1 MKRIISFRIAAVL
14 VLVISAIS
22 QGANINVPADYN
34 TIQNAINAAGAGDT
48 INVAPGDYNES
59 LLVNKANLNFIGA
72 NAGIPGCQ
80 PRSDESNIIG
90 YVKIMSNG
98 VSFNGFKFTDGAQV
112 PAGDKAGIYIVGG
125 TSGHTIQ
132 CNLFT
137 RTGAAPGGPDQFR
150 AIINEFGGVSSLQV
164 TQNKFTGWHTGV
176 YLQNAD
182 AQVTNNVFVEN
193 YVGMSIDGAVSV
205 TVAYNSFIDNGLE
218 GLGVGMPPLTSLTLE
233 HNCFSGNL
241 TAVANWQS
249 IEINA
254 EHNSWGA
261 PSGPYNPAS
270 NPDGQGDAVSD
281 NVDYNPWLPACC
293 GDPLHQYPVGD
304 LSKDCRV
311 NFLDFAVCAAAWL
324 SSEGDGNWNPACNF
338 QPQDN
343 VIDMLDL
350 DIFVSHWLECSASDC
365 N

>member
-1 MKRIISFRIAAVL
+1 MVKAIRIATVFLLAV
-14 VLVISAIS
+14 SAIS
-22 QGANINVPADYN
+22 QGADINVPTDYN
-34 TIQNAINAAGAGDT
+34 TIQKAIDAAGENDT
-48 INVAPGDYNES
+48 INVVSGNYNEK
-59 LLVNKANLNFIGA
+59 LIVNKANLSFIGA
-72 NAGIPGCQ
+72 NAGIPGSSE
-80 PRSDESNIIG
+80 RSDESNIIG
-90 YVKIMSNG
+90 YVKIVSNG
-98 VSFNGFKFTDGAQV
+98 ISLNGFKITDGNQV
-112 PAGDKAGIYIVGG
+112 PAGEKAGVYIVGG

-150 AIINEFGGVSSLQV
+150 GIINEYGGVSSL
-164 TQNKFTGWHTGV
+164 TIKQNKFTGWHTGV

-193 YVGMSIDGAVSV
+193 YVGMSTDGSISV

-218 GLGVGMPPLTSLTLE
+218 GLGVGIPPFTSLTLE

-241 TAVANWQS
+241 TAVANWQD

-254 EHNSWGA
+254 EFNSWGSA
-261 PSGPYNPAS
+261 SGPYNPAS
-270 NPDGQGDAVSD
+270 NPDGTGDAVSD

-304 LSKDCRV
+304 VSRDCRV
-311 NFLDFAVCAAAWL
+311 NFLDFAVYANAWL
-324 SSEGDGNWNPACNF
+324 SSEGDSNWNSACNF
-338 QPQDN
+338 QPEDN
-343 VIDMLDL
+343 VINILDL
-350 DIFVSHWLECSASDC
+350 AIFVSHWLDCTASDC